1 MLLGLGQEAGMG
13 VRFFGS
19 VIEVVADVEFG
30 RALGS
35 CSRSLPWH
43 SKCGCLSV
51 VQCWTFSLLVLELC
65 VCESK
70 TVDGAVFSG
79 SKLADSAP
87 RISHGFLVAAPSLWH
102 HGFPSQW
109 QGGPLQWRHT

>member
-1 MLLGLGQEAGMG
+1 MLLGLGQEAGVG

-19 VIEVVADVEFG
+19 VIEAVADVEFG

-70 TVDGAVFSG
+70 TEWMELFSVALN
-79 SKLADSAP
+79 SQTLP
-87 RISHGFLVAAPSLWH
+87 RA
-102 HGFPSQW
+102 
-109 QGGPLQWRHT
+109 